1 MSKVDNIATDIHENG
16 KSHMQKIK
24 DNSFD
29 VAAVGLVIFMA
40 LLGLGA
46 LQLREMSWQSIIN
59 MIIETVPFYMTAS
72 VLSMNYYKKGVY
84 TAKNT
89 DAFINVVNSYSTIVH
104 KLTGHQLDWLN
115 EFCVYYNARV
125 LRRLQEGILIRFA
138 ISYERFEYGSESESP
153 LKCIPYD
160 ELSEKYG
167 KEFADTVKEAKEV
180 RIKGLHANILLGSF
194 GDMDT
199 TNLGPTE
206 AELFKSR
213 NKTYMLTN
221 AISVVVMAL
230 IGIKDVLSW
239 GWFGA
244 ILVIF
249 KVGYIFCRSYMKYFD
264 GYEDVSNKVVNH
276 ISRKIDI
283 FKEFF
288 YWYGEKFKESDAN
301 VLTKSDNIS

>member
-1 MSKVDNIATDIHENG
+1 MSKIDGIATDIYQSE
-16 KSHMQKIK
+16 KSHISKIK
-24 DNSFD
+24 ENSFD
-29 VAAVGLVIFMA
+29 VVAAGLVIIMA

-46 LQLREMSWQSIIN
+46 LQLREMSLKSVIN

-72 VLSMNYYKKGVY
+72 ILSMNYYKKGVY
-84 TAKNT
+84 TAKNANT
-89 DAFINVVNSYSTIVH
+89 FISVVDSYSTMVH

-138 ISYERFEYGSESESP
+138 ISYDRFEYGSESEPP
-153 LKCIPYD
+153 LKCVSYD

-167 KEFADTVKEAKEV
+167 KEFADTVKDAKEV
-180 RIKGLHANILLGSF
+180 GIKGLHANILLGSF

-213 NKTYMLTN
+213 NTMYMITN

-244 ILVIF
+244 VLVVF
-249 KVGYIFCRSYMKYFD
+249 KVGYIFCRAYMKYFD
-264 GYEDVSNKVVNH
+264 GYEDISNKVVNH

-288 YWYGEKFKESDAN
+288 YWYDEKFKESDTN
-301 VLTKSDNIS
+301 VLTKSDDIS